1 VEQRTRPDALDDAA
15 VTDVTAA
22 GEPTLAE
29 DLLLLLF
36 QPDSGTIAGENILYY
51 ALAGAVLSD
60 LALDERV
67 TTTSERPSLAK
78 VAVVP
83 DAAPEDALLLA
94 TWGYVAQKPRHVQ
107 TILAATGPTLRPLV
121 LQRLIDRGDIV
132 EKRRTLLGV
141 IPTTKL
147 LQGDT
152 GRREELLECVRAVL
166 VDGHEPTARVAALA
180 ALVYGSGTLPHF
192 HRVIPWNSAVISRAE
207 ELKRGNWGAGAAA
220 QAVARTIASVIA
232 NNIVVATTLASR
244 T

>member
-1 VEQRTRPDALDDAA
+1 MEQRNRADALDDAA

-94 TWGYVAQKPRHVQ
+94 TW
-107 TILAATGPTLRPLV
+107 
-121 LQRLIDRGDIV
+121 
-132 EKRRTLLGV
+132 E
-141 IPTTKL
+141 
-147 LQGDT
+147 
-152 GRREELLECVRAVL
+152 
-166 VDGHEPTARVAALA
+166 
-180 ALVYGSGTLPHF
+180 
-192 HRVIPWNSAVISRAE
+192 
-207 ELKRGNWGAGAAA
+207 
-220 QAVARTIASVIA
+220 
-232 NNIVVATTLASR
+232 
-244 T
+244 